1 MPMHVDWCLWNFSLF
16 SALAGIRFI
25 WVRQQ
30 DPISRARL
38 QVDTGRLLSR
48 VPLGWWICL
57 VGNPRGRKPS
67 RFASCERVWCHDYQ
81 GHSFR
86 PPSASQSWKVA
97 LKSQGT
103 YQAYNQD
110 YSQNVSVSAWTWLH
124 MIAYDCTFSSLAGS
138 APELQYIEISRLY
151 GHYFAFIS
159 VLVPWVPCQCQVLST
174 AGCFLGSFDTV
185 WYSQDI
191 SQTPAKD
198 PSSLLPSGLLRFSCH
213 VLAKMLQECL
223 NTFNS

>member
-57 VGNPRGRKPS
+57 VGNPSGRKPS

-86 PPSASQSWKVA
+86 PPRASQSWTVA
-97 LKSQGT
+97 VKSQGT

-124 MIAYDCTFSSLAGS
+124 MIAHSPLLLAQPRSYNTLRLADCIAT
-138 APELQYIEISRLY
+138 I
-151 GHYFAFIS
+151 
-159 VLVPWVPCQCQVLST
+159 
-174 AGCFLGSFDTV
+174 
-185 WYSQDI
+185 
-191 SQTPAKD
+191 
-198 PSSLLPSGLLRFSCH
+198 LPSFMFLSH
-213 VLAKMLQECL
+213 ESHASV
-223 NTFNS
+223 